1 MSKNKKI
8 VKNTLLL
15 YSRMLL
21 TMGVSLYTSRIVLNT
36 LGVEDFGIY
45 NVVGGVVIM
54 FSFMSSAMSSATQ
67 RFLAIELGKKDDEQL
82 KKVFS
87 MSINI
92 HAIIALIILVFA
104 ETLGLWFLN
113 AKLVIPIDRME
124 AANWVYQASI
134 LAFMLTVMGVPYNAI
149 IIANERMN
157 IYAYV
162 SIVDVILRLLIVFAL
177 VWIDY
182 DKLKLYAI
190 FVFCI
195 TITIWMLY
203 KIYCKQNFPETRYRF
218 FWDKS
223 LYKTM
228 MHYAG
233 WNLFGNLAYVT
244 MTQGV
249 NILLNLFFGPVVN
262 SARGI
267 AYQVNAAVGGFVG
280 NFQMAMNPQIFK
292 SYAAEDRKYM
302 HQLIFQGSKY
312 SFFLLFFIALPLLI
326 ETETILKWWLKIVP
340 EYTVLFCRLVLIN
353 TLIDCISGP
362 LMTAAQATGRIKK
375 YQAVVGGLL
384 LLILPI
390 SYLLLKNEFPPEIT
404 LYVSI
409 SISIIA
415 LFTRLFIISPLVQLS
430 ILTFIRI
437 VLARVFLVAM
447 VSVIFPLIIK
457 HSVSNELIQYLSL
470 YIPFIIKYNIN
481 QELIQF
487 FAVCLVS
494 VPSVIISIYW
504 LGLKNEEKFF
514 MKNKLLQF
522 IVKITNR

>member
-1 MSKNKKI
+1 
-8 VKNTLLL
+8 
-15 YSRMLL
+15 
-21 TMGVSLYTSRIVLNT
+21 
-36 LGVEDFGIY
+36 
-45 NVVGGVVIM
+45 
-54 FSFMSSAMSSATQ
+54 
-67 RFLAIELGKKDDEQL
+67 
-82 KKVFS
+82 
-87 MSINI
+87 
-92 HAIIALIILVFA
+92 
-104 ETLGLWFLN
+104 
-113 AKLVIPIDRME
+113 
-124 AANWVYQASI
+124 
-134 LAFMLTVMGVPYNAI
+134 
-149 IIANERMN
+149 
-157 IYAYV
+157 
-162 SIVDVILRLLIVFAL
+162 
-177 VWIDY
+177 
-182 DKLKLYAI
+182 
-190 FVFCI
+190 
-195 TITIWMLY
+195 
-203 KIYCKQNFPETRYRF
+203 
-218 FWDKS
+218 
-223 LYKTM
+223 
-228 MHYAG
+228 
-233 WNLFGNLAYVT
+233 
-244 MTQGV
+244 
-249 NILLNLFFGPVVN
+249 
-262 SARGI
+262 
-267 AYQVNAAVGGFVG
+267 
-280 NFQMAMNPQIFK
+280 
-292 SYAAEDRKYM
+292 
-302 HQLIFQGSKY
+302 
-312 SFFLLFFIALPLLI
+312 
-326 ETETILKWWLKIVP
+326 
-340 EYTVLFCRLVLIN
+340 
-353 TLIDCISGP
+353 
-362 LMTAAQATGRIKK
+362 MTAAQATGRIKK

>member
-1 MSKNKKI
+1 
-8 VKNTLLL
+8 
-15 YSRMLL
+15 
-21 TMGVSLYTSRIVLNT
+21 
-36 LGVEDFGIY
+36 
-45 NVVGGVVIM
+45 
-54 FSFMSSAMSSATQ
+54 
-67 RFLAIELGKKDDEQL
+67 
-82 KKVFS
+82 
-87 MSINI
+87 
-92 HAIIALIILVFA
+92 
-104 ETLGLWFLN
+104 
-113 AKLVIPIDRME
+113 
-124 AANWVYQASI
+124 
-134 LAFMLTVMGVPYNAI
+134 
-149 IIANERMN
+149 
-157 IYAYV
+157 
-162 SIVDVILRLLIVFAL
+162 
-177 VWIDY
+177 
-182 DKLKLYAI
+182 
-190 FVFCI
+190 
-195 TITIWMLY
+195 
-203 KIYCKQNFPETRYRF
+203 
-218 FWDKS
+218 
-223 LYKTM
+223 M

-233 WNLFGNLAYVT
+233 WNLFGNLAAVT

-267 AYQVNAAVGGFVG
+267 AYQVNAAVSGFVG

-302 HQLIFQGSKY
+302 HQLILQGSKY

-362 LMTAAQATGRIKK
+362 LMTAAQATGKIKK

-390 SYLLLKNEFPPEIT
+390 SYILLKNGYPPEIT

-437 VLARVFLVAM
+437 VLARVLLVSI

-457 HSVSNELIQYLSL
+457 HSVSYELIQYLSL
-470 YIPFIIKYNIN
+470 YFHFIIRYSIN
-481 QELIQF
+481 RELIQF
-487 FAVCLVS
+487 FAVCIVS

-504 LGLKNEEKFF
+504 LGLRNEEQLVVK
-514 MKNKLLQF
+514 KKLLQF
-522 IVKITNR
+522 IIKIKNR